1 VRRRRLISSRSIV
14 TTLLAVALGGM
25 ALWTETDG
33 LRALTAESARR
44 LAVADA
50 PVVVPPT
57 HLELATGEIITF
69 ADLAG
74 DTVFVDFIYTRC
86 PTLCVALGTSFARL
100 QAAVRQTGRD
110 DLRLLSISFDPE
122 YDTPEALR
130 AYGEAYGVDMRLW
143 SLARITDGAELKR
156 LLTAFGIVV
165 IPDEFGG
172 FTHNAAIHLVDRQ
185 GRLARIYD
193 QNDVDAALTGA
204 ETWQAK

>member
-1 VRRRRLISSRSIV
+1 
-14 TTLLAVALGGM
+14 M

-44 LAVADA
+44 LAVAGA

-57 HLELATGEIITF
+57 HLELATGKSIKF

-74 DTVFVDFIYTRC
+74 DIVFVDFIYTRC
-86 PTLCVALGTSFARL
+86 PTLCVALGTNFARL
-100 QAAVRQTGRD
+100 QAAVRRTGRD
-110 DLRLLSISFDPE
+110 DIRLLSISFDPE

-130 AYGEAYGVDMRLW
+130 AYGEAYGADMRLW
-143 SLARITDGAELKR
+143 SLARVSDGAELKR

-172 FTHNAAIHLVDRQ
+172 FTHNAAIHLVDRN

-193 QNDVDAALTGA
+193 QDDVEAALEGVGA
-204 ETWQAK
+204 WRDQ